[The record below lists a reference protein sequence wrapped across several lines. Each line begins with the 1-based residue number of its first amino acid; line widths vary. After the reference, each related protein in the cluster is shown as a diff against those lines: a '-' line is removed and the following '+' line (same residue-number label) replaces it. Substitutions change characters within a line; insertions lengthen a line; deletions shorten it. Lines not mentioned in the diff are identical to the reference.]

1 MIRCWAATI
10 FFLAL
15 ATGFELVAY
24 VNTKVDGFSWQ
35 QLPWSD
41 VTTVINIK
49 GDAMDLV
56 KTAQTLPDTLA
67 LRFLGELTPTNPA
80 AQIPAS
86 TAHRIP
92 TR

>member
-1 MIRCWAATI
+1 MIRCWI
-10 FFLAL
+10 CFLAL

-35 QLPWSD
+35 QLPWND

-56 KTAQTLPDTLA
+56 KTAHTHGSRVLWNIGPENIQGDTQPSSP
-67 LRFLGELTPTNPA
+67 EP
-80 AQIPAS
+80 
-86 TAHRIP
+86 HR
-92 TR
+92 T